1 MTETTMIDEA
11 ELARKRGTEIRDAY
25 FALAE
30 FGENVR
36 APIRTALQNIRTKS
50 LVAINSEDE
59 RHRGLGEYWLAVLA
73 NVGDLAKGVEASR

>member
-1 MTETTMIDEA
+1 MTETSNIDEA

-36 APIRTALQNIRTKS
+36 APIRTALQNIQLKAS
-50 LVAINSEDE
+50 ISVQSEDE
-59 RHRGLGEYWLAVLA
+59 RQRWLGAHWLAVLA